1 VRNKNHQL
9 SRAVT
14 ARQHGFTII
23 EVVVGIAIF
32 AILALGVLG
41 CYTALSRSVRAARQ
55 KVVLSTLAA
64 ERLEIV
70 RNIPYSQVGTVNGN
84 PSGNLPDLSNPY
96 LTTLEGI
103 QYKVYYE
110 VTYIDDSAD
119 GTILAGT
126 DPAPNDYKQVKMSI
140 LNTKTN
146 QTTPFVTNV
155 SPKGLE
161 SISNA
166 GALLIKVF
174 DANGQPIEDATVAI
188 DNTILN
194 PDIHLSRSSDS
205 AGNWIEVG
213 LPASTNGYHITV
225 TKNGYS
231 TDATVPISG
240 GNPNPTKPDS
250 TILVGQVTQVS
261 FSIDLLS
268 NLTVRTLDQVCAA
281 QNGVNVNVKGAKI
294 IGTNPTVYKYS
305 QNFTS
310 ASGQISI
317 TNFEWDT
324 YTPTLLTGQSVMVY
338 GTSPIQQISVLPGT
352 SQTFTLILGAATTH
366 SILIIVKDASTGL
379 SIEGATV
386 QLHKGGAS
394 PADYSGTTG
403 GSVWTQS
410 NWSAG
415 AGQVAYS
422 NTSKYFA
429 DDGNADVTTVP
440 TGVRLKKVGANYVAS
455 ASLESS
461 TFDTGGASNFTTLT
475 WQPASQSGGTVLKF
489 QIASNTDNLTWNFI
503 GPDGTAATYYTVP
516 GTSINSV
523 HDNNQYVRY
532 KAFLSTTNPALT
544 PVLTSIGLNY
554 VAGCF
559 TPGQVMF
566 PGLTSS
572 SSYTLTVSMPGY
584 TTKVINNLNIN
595 GNQVLEV
602 DL

>member
-1 VRNKNHQL
+1 VRNKNYQFKG
-9 SRAVT
+9 
-14 ARQHGFTII
+14 RQQGFTIV
-23 EVVVGIAIF
+23 ETVVGIAIF
-32 AILALGVLG
+32 VILALGVLG

-70 RNIPYSQVGTVNGN
+70 RNIPYAQVGTVNGN
-84 PSGNLPDLSNPY
+84 PSGSLPDLSNPF

-103 QYKVYYE
+103 QYKVFYE
-110 VTYIDDSAD
+110 ITYIDDPAD

-126 DPAPNDYKQVKMSI
+126 DPSPNDYKQVKMTV
-140 LNTKTN
+140 LNIGTN
-146 QTTPFVTNV
+146 QETPFVTNV

-166 GALLIKVF
+166 GALLIQVF
-174 DANGQPIEDATVAI
+174 DANGQPINDASVAI

-231 TDATVPISG
+231 TDQTVPISG
-240 GNPNPTKPDS
+240 GNPNPTKPDA

-261 FSIDLLS
+261 FNIDLLS
-268 NLTVRTLDQVCAA
+268 NLTVRTLDQTCQA
-281 QNGVNVNVKGAKI
+281 QNGVNVNVAGAKI

-305 QNFTS
+305 QNFSSS
-310 ASGQISI
+310 AGQIAI

-324 YTPTLLTGQSVMVY
+324 YIPTLLTGQSVMVY

-352 SQTFTLILGAATTH
+352 SQTFTLILGPASTH
-366 SILIIVKDASTGL
+366 SLLVIVKDASTGL
-379 SIEGATV
+379 SLEGASV
-386 QLHKGGAS
+386 QLHLGGGS
-394 PADYSGTTG
+394 PADFYGTTG

-415 AGQVAYS
+415 GGQVAYT
-422 NTSKYFA
+422 NTSKYFT
-429 DDGNADVTTVP
+429 DDGNVDVTTVP
-440 TGVRLKKVGANYVAS
+440 TGLRLKKVGGNYVSS
-455 ASLESS
+455 ATLESS

-475 WQPASQSGGTVLKF
+475 WQPASQSSGTSLKF
-489 QIASNTDNLTWNFI
+489 QIASNNDNLVWNYL
-503 GPDGTAATYYTVP
+503 GPDGTAATYYTVA
-516 GTSINSV
+516 GTSINTV
-523 HDNNQYVRY
+523 HDNNQFVRY
-532 KAFLSTTNPALT
+532 KAFLDSTDPTRT
-544 PVLTSIGLNY
+544 PVLTSIGMNY

-559 TPGQVMF
+559 TPGQAMF
-566 PGLTSS
+566 PSLTASNN
-572 SSYTLTVSMPGY
+572 YTLTVSMPGY
-584 TTKVINNLNIN
+584 TTKVINNLNVN
-595 GNQVLEV
+595 GNQVLEI